1 MYCHKL
7 NLTLIQSILTVVLK
21 PNKNDASNWAIEQG
35 IGLIHDWTSN
45 GPMGQGGIFLLMPRN
60 AIQKMSFLRNITN
73 AIAQITTKPVAE
85 LKGPCCFN
93 HETVGS
99 SLSLSLKQRR
109 ENYDFIFPW
118 FMKGSLIRHH
128 RLDSD
133 FSKVVSAKFSRNS
146 VSEGTKMLGHC

>member
-7 NLTLIQSILTVVLK
+7 NLTLIQSILTVELK
-21 PNKNDASNWAIEQG
+21 PNKNYASNWAIEQG

-60 AIQKMSFLRNITN
+60 VIQKMSFLRNITK
-73 AIAQITTKPVAE
+73 AIAQITTKPVAQ
-85 LKGPCCFN
+85 LKGACCFN
-93 HETVGS
+93 HVGS

-109 ENYDFIFPW
+109 ENYDFIFPR

-128 RLDSD
+128 MLDSD
-133 FSKVVSAKFSRNS
+133 FSKEVSAKFSRNS